1 VMVPKGKRS
10 VTFRFHVRED
20 FQTGDGP
27 LGIRWRNSQHGVG
40 VYLEGKSDW
49 IRRGMS
55 ASCSEV
61 VWKKAIQSLRL
72 APSLRPFG
80 CAQGRVEGIL
90 SGAYE
95 TQG

>member
-1 VMVPKGKRS
+1 
-10 VTFRFHVRED
+10 
-20 FQTGDGP
+20 
-27 LGIRWRNSQHGVG
+27 
-40 VYLEGKSDW
+40 
-49 IRRGMS
+49 MS